1 MRNQF
6 ILIGRLREISELKEG
21 RNKKYI
27 TIKLEVNR
35 EFKNADGYYESD
47 KIKVTLRGNL
57 ATNLKEYCRVNDV
70 IGIKGRLEETAQG
83 NTILVGDK
91 VTFLSSNSQ
100 EIKQNIEK
108 GSDK

>member
-6 ILIGRLREISELKEG
+6 ILVGRLKEISELKEG
-21 RNKKYI
+21 RYKKYI

-35 EFKNADGYYESD
+35 EFRNTEGYYESD
-47 KIKVTLRGNL
+47 NIKVTLRGNL
-57 ATNLKEYCRVNDV
+57 ATTLKEYCRITDL
-70 IGIKGRLEETAQG
+70 IGIKGRLEETLQG

-91 VTFLSSNSQ
+91 VTFLSNSPQ

-108 GSDK
+108 GSEE

>member
-21 RNKKYI
+21 KNKKYI

-35 EFKNADGYYESD
+35 DFKNDGYYDSD

-57 ATNLKEYCRVNDV
+57 ATTLKEYCRVNDV

-91 VTFLSSNSQ
+91 VTFLSSNPQ

>member
-21 RNKKYI
+21 KNKKYI

-35 EFKNADGYYESD
+35 EFKNAEGYYESD
-47 KIKVTLRGNL
+47 KIKITLRGNL
-57 ATNLKEYCRVNDV
+57 ATTLKEYCRVNDV

-91 VTFLSSNSQ
+91 VTFLSSNPQ

>member
-21 RNKKYI
+21 KNKKYI

-35 EFKNADGYYESD
+35 YFKNDDGYYGSD
-47 KIKVTLRGNL
+47 KIKITLRGNL
-57 ATNLKEYCRVNDV
+57 ATTLKEYCRVNDM
-70 IGIKGRLEETAQG
+70 IGIIGRLEETAQG
-83 NTILVGDK
+83 NTILVGNK